1 MLSNNKRALK
11 IMETIKYVDEAN
23 KSIRNFYEKTKYQ
36 KVSELLLIL
45 NSAFDEKLKKI
56 KVFENKFSQIENTKA
71 IFMSSLVQIIV
82 SQLGDI
88 LSGIFEKLEV
98 FLEELETN
106 SNALFI
112 LEFIIQDTDQMRN
125 LIIEFQKFGDSQDL
139 TQVLNSNL
147 KENLRRH
154 NKEILEKVAV
164 MTCFRRPSLRLFEGY
179 KKVLKVKIKSFCCYL
194 LLL

>member
-1 MLSNNKRALK
+1 
-11 IMETIKYVDEAN
+11 METIKYVDEAN

-71 IFMSSLVQIIV
+71 VFMSSLVQIIV
-82 SQLGDI
+82 SRLGDI
-88 LSGIFEKLEV
+88 LSGVFEKLEI
-98 FLEELETN
+98 FLERLETD
-106 SNALFI
+106 SDALFV
-112 LEFIIQDTDQMRN
+112 LEFIIQDVEQMRN
-125 LIIEFQKFGDSQDL
+125 LIEEFQKFGDSHDL

-154 NKEILEKVAV
+154 NKQVLEKIAV
-164 MTCFRRPSLRLFEGY
+164 MTCFREPSLRLLEGY
-179 KKVLKVKIKSFCCYL
+179 KKVLKVNLTSFCFCL
-194 LLL
+194 